1 MTTWFITRHPGAI
14 DWARAQQLQV
24 DHFVDHL
31 DPARVRAGDTVMGS
45 LPVHLAAD
53 ICERGARYLH
63 LSVDLPAEC
72 RGRELSVDELR
83 QFNARLRP
91 FLVTAL
97 PAVSDTHTRTS

>member
-31 DPARVRAGDTVMGS
+31 DAALIQADDTVMGS

-53 ICERGARYLH
+53 ICERGSRYLH
-63 LSVDLPAEC
+63 LSLDLPAEF
-72 RGRELSVDELR
+72 RGRELSVQELY

-91 FLVTAL
+91 FQVTAL
-97 PAVSDTHTRTS
+97 PASVR